1 MTDAETISRLQE
13 ELDVRGVQ
21 LKSMFV
27 RCTELKKKVK
37 NQRVENSRL
46 NDVVSELNSERD
58 RLKDEL
64 KWIKGD

>member
-1 MTDAETISRLQE
+1 MTDLETIARLQE

-21 LKSMFV
+21 LRSMFV

-46 NDVVSELNSERD
+46 NVVVSQLNAERD
-58 RLKDEL
+58 RLKEEL
-64 KWIKGD
+64 NWIKGD